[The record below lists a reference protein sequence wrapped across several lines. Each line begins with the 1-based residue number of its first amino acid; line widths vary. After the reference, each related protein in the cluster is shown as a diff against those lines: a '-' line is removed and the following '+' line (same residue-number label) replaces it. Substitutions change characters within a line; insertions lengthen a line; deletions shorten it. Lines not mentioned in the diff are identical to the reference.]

1 FLSFLLLLCGPQ
13 GIALALP
20 EGGVVVAG
28 SATFTQPSA
37 STMNINTSDK
47 VAINYN
53 SFNINTAET
62 VNFIQPSSSS
72 IALNRV
78 VGVDPSSILGS
89 LNANGQV
96 FLINPNG
103 IIFGPGANINV
114 HGLVAST
121 LDITNQNFLSS
132 NFKFVQD
139 PAKALGAISNLG
151 VITAT
156 GGGYAVL
163 AAPSVSNSG
172 VIQAN
177 LGTIALGS
185 TEGFTLSLSAD
196 NLISFALDTAVSKQ
210 LSSYLDNKGTLKADS
225 GTILV
230 EAKVAEEIVDAVVN
244 NDGLIEANTIVK
256 DREGNIKLTTTTALA
271 NSGTIRANASDYT
284 KAGNIEA
291 TSGKTLTL
299 APTSRVEAKGKDIE
313 STGGNVY
320 LYSNKDAIAQA
331 GQTIDISGGTVSG
344 DGGWAELSSAG
355 NMQLGGQFFG
365 SAQTGY
371 SKGKFFFD
379 PTLLE
384 ITGTTNTHGADF
396 SVSADSIVHRTGS
409 SVLTEGG
416 DFYGYATGTDP
427 GWGDYTVETGASIN
441 AGTDGNILIYANGD
455 IKIWGDLTTTS
466 ATPNNGRINLMPW
479 STGDGSIYIYD
490 GADIL
495 INGAGG
501 NANVWFG
508 VIGGDA
514 VQTINLEGGTVTNT
528 GEGGIYMFADEG
540 INLNGTDITCQGGT
554 NGFIDLHPNF
564 DYDAEHILSQPYH
577 GDITMTAG
585 TVTLNSGS
593 WNIYF
598 GGSNYRWGEGMQL
611 LGGSIVT
618 HGGGFL
624 AFSYGDITLGGTN
637 VNVNG
642 QVEILPGFHDPWGT
656 LYDGD
661 IIHTAGILHSDA
673 GIYLGTDLYPVNDIN
688 LAGSGIS
695 GQWIRAYA
703 DNDIDVDE
711 ALVASGGILRLQA
724 LAGDIRLTS
733 TASLTASGGNVD
745 LRAVGDAY
753 ITGISV
759 SGGNVYVEANEIF
772 DAGDFYPLDISVGS
786 NNSLDIA
793 SRITLISSSTNDW
806 PENRMYRGAYWEGI
820 GTSSMPLEIFSDPPP
835 FVVDPTKET
844 EERKEQKKIG
854 QTITQFKCAT
864 IRLR

>member
-1 FLSFLLLLCGPQ
+1 MKAKFLTQAWCIFLSFLLLLCGPQ

-355 NMQLGGQFFG
+355 NMQLGGKFVGF
-365 SAQTGY
+365 AQTGY
-371 SKGKFFFD
+371 KRGAFIIDPPGLDISVPIDIAGSDLLLTDSGYIWHHLGGDVLDSVGGGSFTGQAGTNYRIDSGVNIAVDNNIEIRANNDITTAGNLTSANGSIIFAPDYDSNMTGDLTMTGGKLWVQGGSGNIWLAYVSGGDILTFDPATDAIYMPKDLTLSGGDIVNDGTGLIVGAAYDDVNLEGTNVTGKGSIAFVAD
-379 PTLLE
+379 MPTLL
-384 ITGTTNTHGADF
+384 NAL
-396 SVSADSIVHRTGS
+396 SSA
-409 SVLTEGG
+409 
-416 DFYGYATGTDP
+416 FA
-427 GWGDYTVETGASIN
+427 A
-441 AGTDGNILIYANGD
+441 DGNT
-455 IKIWGDLTTTS
+455 GDLTMTGGTIQTDGANSTILLGSGGDHITLAGGEVINSGAVDETSILIGARKDINLTGTNLTS
-466 ATPNNGRINLMPW
+466 ATGRIQFFPNL
-479 STGDGSIYIYD
+479 
-490 GADIL
+490 L
-495 INGAGG
+495 
-501 NANVWFG
+501 NARG
-508 VIGGDA
+508 VF
-514 VQTINLEGGTVTNT
+514 N
-528 GEGGIYMFADEG
+528 M
-540 INLNGTDITCQGGT
+540 
-554 NGFIDLHPNF
+554 
-564 DYDAEHILSQPYH
+564 
-577 GDITMTAG
+577 
-585 TVTLNSGS
+585 
-593 WNIYF
+593 
-598 GGSNYRWGEGMQL
+598 
-611 LGGSIVT
+611 
-618 HGGGFL
+618 
-624 AFSYGDITLGGTN
+624 
-637 VNVNG
+637 
-642 QVEILPGFHDPWGT
+642 
-656 LYDGD
+656 
-661 IIHTAGILHSDA
+661 
-673 GIYLGTDLYPVNDIN
+673 
-688 LAGSGIS
+688 
-695 GQWIRAYA
+695 
-703 DNDIDVDE
+703 
-711 ALVASGGILRLQA
+711 
-724 LAGDIRLTS
+724 
-733 TASLTASGGNVD
+733 SGGNVVVGPTSTKNID
-745 LRAVGDAY
+745 IGWYIQWFFFWRVDWKIGIPVAVN
-753 ITGISV
+753 ITGGSMTNQ
-759 SGGNVYVEANEIF
+759 GT
-772 DAGDFYPLDISVGS
+772 GDIHLMAYDEMNILTGSLSALNGEVILDFF
-786 NNSLDIA
+786 
-793 SRITLISSSTNDW
+793 
-806 PENRMYRGAYWEGI
+806 
-820 GTSSMPLEIFSDPPP
+820 GTTPHLNILMATPDQES
-835 FVVDPTKET
+835 
-844 EERKEQKKIG
+844 EERKEEKKIG